1 MKYFA
6 MIAGQ
11 QCGPYTLDELHDAG
25 VTPETYVWS
34 KEMEDWRP
42 AAEVADICRYWRQ
55 RLAGSLPART
65 HSDAVH
71 PVPAVSDIKDN
82 PESENTRYFGRPPI
96 PDMPSPESLFEPEDP
111 AMPPKTMLV
120 PAILTTLACFP
131 VTGFMAIYYA
141 VLTRR
146 CWSAA
151 EGGAPDAA
159 DLRRRAHDASRNARM
174 WTGIT
179 FFLGMIFWAFMIT
192 FAAG

>member
-6 MIAGQ
+6 MIGGR

-25 VTPETYVWS
+25 VTPETYVWC

-55 RLAGSLPART
+55 RLAGTLPAHT
-65 HSDAVH
+65 HTGAIR
-71 PVPAVSDIKDN
+71 PETAVSDIKEN
-82 PESENTRYFGRPPI
+82 PESENTRYFGSPTI
-96 PDMPSPESLFEPEDP
+96 PDIPSPESLFEPEDP
-111 AMPPKTMLV
+111 AIPPKSMLV

-159 DLRRRAHDASRNARM
+159 DLRRQAHDASRSARM